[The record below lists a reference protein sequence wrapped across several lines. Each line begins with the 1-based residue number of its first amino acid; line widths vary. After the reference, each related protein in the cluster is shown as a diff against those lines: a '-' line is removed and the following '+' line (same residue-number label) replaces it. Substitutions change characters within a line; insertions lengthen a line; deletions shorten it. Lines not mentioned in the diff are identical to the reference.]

1 MEEEREGR
9 GGEGGEE
16 GIRLLRCRDGME
28 WDGLGREVVDR
39 GSRVVRLEVKWK
51 SEGAVKCIA
60 AVYRKNE

>member
-1 MEEEREGR
+1 MEW
-9 GGEGGEE
+9 
-16 GIRLLRCRDGME
+16 E